1 MTDDNFDDDT
11 GPVGFM
17 GKLRGLKVI
26 TWLLI
31 IGLVALTIGGT
42 SILFI
47 LLPQ

>member
-1 MTDDNFDDDT
+1 MTDEDNNT
-11 GPVGFM
+11 EPVGFL

-31 IGLVALTIGGT
+31 IGLVALTVGGT
-42 SILFI
+42 TLLFV